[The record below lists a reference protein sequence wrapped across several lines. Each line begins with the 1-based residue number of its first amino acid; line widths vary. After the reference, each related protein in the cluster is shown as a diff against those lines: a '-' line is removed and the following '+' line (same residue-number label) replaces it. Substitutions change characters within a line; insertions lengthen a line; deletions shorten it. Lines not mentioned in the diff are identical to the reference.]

1 MKENKKAIL
10 EILKKSSKK
19 DGKFE
24 NLVLN
29 LALQKIDSDSFE
41 FDGDAVYTN
50 DKKRLVYC
58 MSQEASFTIP
68 EGVEIIGEMAFRGKK
83 TLKNVIIANSVKEI
97 EHDAFYDC
105 DELDN
110 VYVPA
115 GVKVVKSYAFAEC
128 DKLKKVTFAGTP
140 NKLSR
145 HAFDDCDQLHN
156 IIVPAGSSKF
166 FRKELHFINGDTDYL
181 VLEKAEK
188 KAEAEF
194 GAICK
199 GKADVITN
207 TPDESFAG
215 KMMGDG
221 MMFVPEEGHIYAP
234 CDANVEFVF
243 PTKHAIGLKTK
254 DGVELLLHIGIDTV
268 KMNGEGFDVKVS
280 DGQSVKK
287 GELLM
292 DFDLEKV
299 AREAKSTASVMVFT
313 NLGEDNTIE
322 VVKLGEVKPEELVLK
337 LK

>member
-58 MSQEASFTIP
+58 MSQKTSFTIP

-83 TLKNVIIANSVKEI
+83 ALKNVIIANSVKEI

-115 GVKVVKSYAFAEC
+115 GVKVVRSYAFAEC

-140 NKLSR
+140 DKVSR
-145 HAFDDCDQLHN
+145 HAFDDCDQLHD
-156 IIVPAGSSKF
+156 IIVPVGSSKF
-166 FRKELHFINGDTDYL
+166 FRKELHFIDGDTDYL

-188 KAEAEF
+188 KAEITAKKTETSEKKAEI
-194 GAICK
+194 ASK
-199 GKADVITN
+199 KTEASEKKAD
-207 TPDESFAG
+207 
-215 KMMGDG
+215 K
-221 MMFVPEEGHIYAP
+221 
-234 CDANVEFVF
+234 
-243 PTKHAIGLKTK
+243 KTK
-254 DGVELLLHIGIDTV
+254 NETAKV
-268 KMNGEGFDVKVS
+268 K
-280 DGQSVKK
+280 
-287 GELLM
+287 
-292 DFDLEKV
+292 
-299 AREAKSTASVMVFT
+299 
-313 NLGEDNTIE
+313 
-322 VVKLGEVKPEELVLK
+322 
-337 LK
+337 

>member
-58 MSQEASFTIP
+58 MSQETSFTIP

-83 TLKNVIIANSVKEI
+83 ALKNIIIANSVKEI

-115 GVKVVKSYAFAEC
+115 GVKIVRSYAFAEC
-128 DKLKKVTFAGTP
+128 DKLKKITFAGTP
-140 NKLSR
+140 EKVGR
-145 HAFDDCDQLHN
+145 HTFEDCDQLHD

-188 KAEAEF
+188 KVEIPEKKAETSEKKSKKEGAEKKVETPEKK
-194 GAICK
+194 ANK
-199 GKADVITN
+199 KADSEN
-207 TPDESFAG
+207 KAKKEPA
-215 KMMGDG
+215 K
-221 MMFVPEEGHIYAP
+221 
-234 CDANVEFVF
+234 
-243 PTKHAIGLKTK
+243 
-254 DGVELLLHIGIDTV
+254 V
-268 KMNGEGFDVKVS
+268 K
-280 DGQSVKK
+280 
-287 GELLM
+287 
-292 DFDLEKV
+292 
-299 AREAKSTASVMVFT
+299 
-313 NLGEDNTIE
+313 
-322 VVKLGEVKPEELVLK
+322 
-337 LK
+337 

>member
-10 EILKKSSKK
+10 DILKKKSKK

-58 MSQEASFTIP
+58 MSQEASFAIP

-128 DKLKKVTFAGTP
+128 DKLKKITFAGTP

-145 HAFDDCDQLHN
+145 HTFDDCDQLHD

-166 FRKELHFINGDTDYL
+166 FRKELHFIDGDTDYL
-181 VLEKAEK
+181 VLEDPKKKAEIADKKVETSEKKTDKKTEASEK
-188 KAEAEF
+188 KAKKEPA
-194 GAICK
+194 K
-199 GKADVITN
+199 
-207 TPDESFAG
+207 
-215 KMMGDG
+215 
-221 MMFVPEEGHIYAP
+221 
-234 CDANVEFVF
+234 
-243 PTKHAIGLKTK
+243 
-254 DGVELLLHIGIDTV
+254 V
-268 KMNGEGFDVKVS
+268 K
-280 DGQSVKK
+280 
-287 GELLM
+287 
-292 DFDLEKV
+292 
-299 AREAKSTASVMVFT
+299 
-313 NLGEDNTIE
+313 
-322 VVKLGEVKPEELVLK
+322 
-337 LK
+337 

>member
-58 MSQEASFTIP
+58 MSQETSFTIP

-83 TLKNVIIANSVKEI
+83 ALKNVIIANSVKEI

-115 GVKVVKSYAFAEC
+115 GVKIVRSYAFAEC

-140 NKLSR
+140 EKVGR
-145 HAFDDCDQLHN
+145 HTFDDCDQLHD

-166 FRKELHFINGDTDYL
+166 FRKELHFIDGDTDYL
-181 VLEKAEK
+181 VLEDPKKKAEK
-188 KAEAEF
+188 KAEKKDVAEKK
-194 GAICK
+194 AETPEK
-199 GKADVITN
+199 KADKKAKKE
-207 TPDESFAG
+207 PA
-215 KMMGDG
+215 
-221 MMFVPEEGHIYAP
+221 
-234 CDANVEFVF
+234 
-243 PTKHAIGLKTK
+243 KTK
-254 DGVELLLHIGIDTV
+254 
-268 KMNGEGFDVKVS
+268 
-280 DGQSVKK
+280 
-287 GELLM
+287 
-292 DFDLEKV
+292 
-299 AREAKSTASVMVFT
+299 
-313 NLGEDNTIE
+313 
-322 VVKLGEVKPEELVLK
+322 
-337 LK
+337 

>member
-10 EILKKSSKK
+10 DILKKKSKK

-58 MSQEASFTIP
+58 MSQEASFAIP

-83 TLKNVIIANSVKEI
+83 TLKNIIIANSVKEI

-128 DKLKKVTFAGTP
+128 DKLKKITFAGTP

-145 HAFDDCDQLHN
+145 HAFDDCDQLHD
-156 IIVPAGSSKF
+156 IIVPVGSSKF
-166 FRKELHFINGDTDYL
+166 FRKELHFIDGDTDYL
-181 VLEKAEK
+181 VLEDSKKKADSEKKVEKKVDSEKKVEKKVDSEKKVEK
-188 KAEAEF
+188 KADSE
-194 GAICK
+194 K
-199 GKADVITN
+199 KAKKE
-207 TPDESFAG
+207 PA
-215 KMMGDG
+215 K
-221 MMFVPEEGHIYAP
+221 
-234 CDANVEFVF
+234 
-243 PTKHAIGLKTK
+243 
-254 DGVELLLHIGIDTV
+254 V
-268 KMNGEGFDVKVS
+268 K
-280 DGQSVKK
+280 
-287 GELLM
+287 
-292 DFDLEKV
+292 
-299 AREAKSTASVMVFT
+299 
-313 NLGEDNTIE
+313 
-322 VVKLGEVKPEELVLK
+322 
-337 LK
+337 

>member
-58 MSQEASFTIP
+58 MSQEASFAIP

-83 TLKNVIIANSVKEI
+83 TLKNIIIANSVKEI

-128 DKLKKVTFAGTP
+128 DKLKKITFAGTP

-145 HAFDDCDQLHN
+145 HTFDDCDQLHD

-166 FRKELHFINGDTDYL
+166 FRKELHFIDGDTDYL
-181 VLEKAEK
+181 VLEDPKKKAEIADKKVETSEKKTDKKVETSEKKTDKKTEASEK
-188 KAEAEF
+188 KAKKEPA
-194 GAICK
+194 K
-199 GKADVITN
+199 
-207 TPDESFAG
+207 
-215 KMMGDG
+215 
-221 MMFVPEEGHIYAP
+221 
-234 CDANVEFVF
+234 
-243 PTKHAIGLKTK
+243 
-254 DGVELLLHIGIDTV
+254 V
-268 KMNGEGFDVKVS
+268 K
-280 DGQSVKK
+280 
-287 GELLM
+287 
-292 DFDLEKV
+292 
-299 AREAKSTASVMVFT
+299 
-313 NLGEDNTIE
+313 
-322 VVKLGEVKPEELVLK
+322 
-337 LK
+337 

>member
-10 EILKKSSKK
+10 DILKKKSKK

-128 DKLKKVTFAGTP
+128 DKLKKITFAGTP

-145 HAFDDCDQLHN
+145 HTFDDCDLLHD
-156 IIVPAGSSKF
+156 IIVPVGSSKF
-166 FRKELHFINGDTDYL
+166 FRKELHFIDGDTDYL
-181 VLEKAEK
+181 VLEDSKKKAEIADKKVDASEK
-188 KAEAEF
+188 KADKKVDASEKKTEASE
-194 GAICK
+194 K
-199 GKADVITN
+199 KAKKE
-207 TPDESFAG
+207 PA
-215 KMMGDG
+215 K
-221 MMFVPEEGHIYAP
+221 
-234 CDANVEFVF
+234 
-243 PTKHAIGLKTK
+243 
-254 DGVELLLHIGIDTV
+254 V
-268 KMNGEGFDVKVS
+268 K
-280 DGQSVKK
+280 
-287 GELLM
+287 
-292 DFDLEKV
+292 
-299 AREAKSTASVMVFT
+299 
-313 NLGEDNTIE
+313 
-322 VVKLGEVKPEELVLK
+322 
-337 LK
+337 

>member
-41 FDGDAVYTN
+41 YDGDAVYTN

-58 MSQEASFTIP
+58 MSQETSFTIP

-83 TLKNVIIANSVKEI
+83 ALKNVIIANSVKEI

-105 DELDN
+105 DELNN

-140 NKLSR
+140 EKVGR
-145 HAFDDCDQLHN
+145 HTFDDCDQLHD

-166 FRKELHFINGDTDYL
+166 FRKELHFIDGDTDYL
-181 VLEKAEK
+181 VLEDSKKKAETAEK
-188 KAEAEF
+188 KAEKKEVAE
-194 GAICK
+194 K
-199 GKADVITN
+199 KNKKADKKEVAEKKAE
-207 TPDESFAG
+207 TP
-215 KMMGDG
+215 
-221 MMFVPEEGHIYAP
+221 
-234 CDANVEFVF
+234 
-243 PTKHAIGLKTK
+243 
-254 DGVELLLHIGIDTV
+254 
-268 KMNGEGFDVKVS
+268 
-280 DGQSVKK
+280 VKK
-287 GELLM
+287 ADKKADSENKAKK
-292 DFDLEKV
+292 EPAKV
-299 AREAKSTASVMVFT
+299 K
-313 NLGEDNTIE
+313 
-322 VVKLGEVKPEELVLK
+322 
-337 LK
+337 

>member
-41 FDGDAVYTN
+41 YDGDAVYTN

-58 MSQEASFTIP
+58 MSQEPSFTIP

-83 TLKNVIIANSVKEI
+83 ALKNVIIANSVKEI

-140 NKLSR
+140 NKVSR
-145 HAFDDCDQLHN
+145 HTFDDCDLLHD

-166 FRKELHFINGDTDYL
+166 FRKELHFIDGDTDYL

-188 KAEAEF
+188 KDEKKDEIASKKTEAAEKKTEASE
-194 GAICK
+194 K
-199 GKADVITN
+199 KADKKAEIA
-207 TPDESFAG
+207 S
-215 KMMGDG
+215 K
-221 MMFVPEEGHIYAP
+221 
-234 CDANVEFVF
+234 
-243 PTKHAIGLKTK
+243 KTEAAEK
-254 DGVELLLHIGIDTV
+254 KADKKAKNEPAKV
-268 KMNGEGFDVKVS
+268 K
-280 DGQSVKK
+280 
-287 GELLM
+287 
-292 DFDLEKV
+292 
-299 AREAKSTASVMVFT
+299 
-313 NLGEDNTIE
+313 
-322 VVKLGEVKPEELVLK
+322 
-337 LK
+337 

>member
-41 FDGDAVYTN
+41 YDGDAVYAN

-58 MSQEASFTIP
+58 MSQKTSFTIP

-83 TLKNVIIANSVKEI
+83 ALKNIIIANSVKEI

-115 GVKVVKSYAFAEC
+115 GVKVVRSYAFAEC

-140 NKLSR
+140 DKVSR
-145 HAFDDCDQLHN
+145 HTFDDCDQLHD

-166 FRKELHFINGDTDYL
+166 FRKELHFIDGDTDYL

-188 KAEAEF
+188 KAEITAKKTETSEKKAEI
-194 GAICK
+194 ASK
-199 GKADVITN
+199 KTEASEKKAD
-207 TPDESFAG
+207 
-215 KMMGDG
+215 K
-221 MMFVPEEGHIYAP
+221 
-234 CDANVEFVF
+234 
-243 PTKHAIGLKTK
+243 KTK
-254 DGVELLLHIGIDTV
+254 NETAKV
-268 KMNGEGFDVKVS
+268 K
-280 DGQSVKK
+280 
-287 GELLM
+287 
-292 DFDLEKV
+292 
-299 AREAKSTASVMVFT
+299 
-313 NLGEDNTIE
+313 
-322 VVKLGEVKPEELVLK
+322 
-337 LK
+337 

>member
-10 EILKKSSKK
+10 DILKKKSKK

-58 MSQEASFTIP
+58 MSQEASFAIP

-83 TLKNVIIANSVKEI
+83 ALKNVIIANSVKEI

-115 GVKVVKSYAFAEC
+115 SVKIVRSYAFAEC

-140 NKLSR
+140 EKVGR
-145 HAFDDCDQLHN
+145 HTFDDCNQLHD

-188 KAEAEF
+188 KVEIPEKKAETSEKKSKKEGAE
-194 GAICK
+194 K
-199 GKADVITN
+199 KVETPEKKADKKADSEN
-207 TPDESFAG
+207 KAKKEPA
-215 KMMGDG
+215 K
-221 MMFVPEEGHIYAP
+221 
-234 CDANVEFVF
+234 
-243 PTKHAIGLKTK
+243 
-254 DGVELLLHIGIDTV
+254 V
-268 KMNGEGFDVKVS
+268 K
-280 DGQSVKK
+280 
-287 GELLM
+287 
-292 DFDLEKV
+292 
-299 AREAKSTASVMVFT
+299 
-313 NLGEDNTIE
+313 
-322 VVKLGEVKPEELVLK
+322 
-337 LK
+337 

>member
-10 EILKKSSKK
+10 EILKKNSKK

-41 FDGDAVYTN
+41 YDGNAVYTN

-58 MSQEASFTIP
+58 MSQETSFTIP

-83 TLKNVIIANSVKEI
+83 ALKNVIIANSVKEI

-128 DKLKKVTFAGTP
+128 DKLKKITFAGTP

-145 HAFDDCDQLHN
+145 HTFDDCDQLHD
-156 IIVPAGSSKF
+156 IIVPVGSSKF

-181 VLEKAEK
+181 VLEDPKK
-188 KAEAEF
+188 KAEIAGKKAETSE
-194 GAICK
+194 K
-199 GKADVITN
+199 KDKKADAEN
-207 TPDESFAG
+207 KAKKEPA
-215 KMMGDG
+215 K
-221 MMFVPEEGHIYAP
+221 
-234 CDANVEFVF
+234 
-243 PTKHAIGLKTK
+243 
-254 DGVELLLHIGIDTV
+254 V
-268 KMNGEGFDVKVS
+268 K
-280 DGQSVKK
+280 
-287 GELLM
+287 
-292 DFDLEKV
+292 
-299 AREAKSTASVMVFT
+299 
-313 NLGEDNTIE
+313 
-322 VVKLGEVKPEELVLK
+322 
-337 LK
+337 